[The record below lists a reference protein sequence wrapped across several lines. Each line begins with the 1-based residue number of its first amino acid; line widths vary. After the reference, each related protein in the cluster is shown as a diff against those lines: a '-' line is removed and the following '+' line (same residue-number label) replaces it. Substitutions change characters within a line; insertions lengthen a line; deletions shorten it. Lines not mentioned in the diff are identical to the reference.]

1 MSLIISIV
9 DQGEPYRLGT
19 ADSLACL
26 NSSPVRSG
34 FDLLVQIPER
44 DDGRSFFLT
53 HLICNTKH
61 KLIKGA
67 FT

>member
-9 DQGEPYRLGT
+9 DQGGPYRLGT

-44 DDGRSFFLT
+44 DDGRSFF
-53 HLICNTKH
+53 
-61 KLIKGA
+61 
-67 FT
+67 